1 MGLFP
6 FIVVIG
12 LSCVVPAVG
21 FGETPPM
28 AEAGEGEEQA
38 ADLRVRGYGILGN
51 RALLRTIQMVRDPD
65 APAAFLTATQIEDS
79 AMLLLAQLQQ
89 DGYLQPEVEA
99 RVTLPDNTRMNFVWD
114 ETLLTELPRPLDASA
129 VEFRVRP
136 GVLFYYES
144 IEFEGLT
151 VIDEEEA
158 RGFFVATGFLLE
170 TRRARV
176 FTPGGLESGLRNLR
190 EVLVRQG
197 YERATVVATRLD
209 QDDETGRVEVSVR
222 VIEGPQ
228 SRIRRAEAVILIEG
242 EREERQFEVPKGQ
255 PYTRRWA
262 QDRAQELRAE
272 FYGLGYP
279 DTEVETEV
287 LAREAAEELVWVDLR
302 IRVETGPYVEVGELR
317 FVGQD
322 RTRERVMRRRV
333 DLAPGDPL
341 NRVRVD
347 EGRFR
352 LARLGI
358 FDWVETRV
366 EEVDEHT
373 RDIVFEVEEGREID
387 VNLLFGYGSYEL
399 FRVGLE
405 VEQFNLFGRAHR
417 SRLLLAQSLRSSSV
431 NYRYL
436 VPELFGEDIHGFGSI
451 FGLRREERDFDRR
464 EFGSTVGLQTLFY
477 RIDLDAGLRYSFQLL
492 ESRAGIPSGPD
503 GLDRAVVGAIDL
515 TLQRDLRDNP
525 IYPERG
531 YNIVTNFE
539 VASGVLGG
547 EVDYQRAELSASYHR
562 GIGRGRYIH
571 VALHHGI
578 LNTFGQVAEEI
589 PVNKRFLLGGESTVR
604 GFIEGEASPRNE
616 NNELVGSEAYVLL
629 NLELEQA
636 LTERWSVV
644 AFSDLIGFAR
654 RLDDYPFDEELYSVG
669 LGIRYKTFIGPI
681 RLEYG
686 HNLNPRPLDP
696 RGTLHL
702 SIGFPF

>member
-1 MGLFP
+1 MGSVR
-6 FIVVIG
+6 FIVLLG
-12 LSCVVPAVG
+12 LCFAVTVGGASPAAAEVG
-21 FGETPPM
+21 GEETPV
-28 AEAGEGEEQA
+28 AE
-38 ADLRVRGYGILGN
+38 LRVRGYGILGN
-51 RALLRTIQMVRDPD
+51 RALMRTLEMIRDPD
-65 APAAFLTATQIEDS
+65 APRAFLTATQIEDS

-89 DGYLQPEVEA
+89 DGYLQPKVEA
-99 RVTLPDNTRMNFVWD
+99 RITRADETRVQFVWD
-114 ETLLTELPRPLDASA
+114 HTLLTELPRPLDASA

-136 GVLFYYES
+136 GGLFYYES

-151 VIDEEEA
+151 EIDEEEA
-158 RGFFVATGFLLE
+158 RGFFISTGFLLE

-197 YERATVVATRLD
+197 FERATAVASRFTRN
-209 QDDETGRVEVSVR
+209 DETGQVEVTVR
-222 VIEGPQ
+222 VAEGPQ
-228 SRIRRAEAVILIEG
+228 SLVRNAEAVIFIEG
-242 EREERQFEVPKGQ
+242 EREERQFEVPEVQ
-255 PYTRRWA
+255 PYNRRWV
-262 QDRAQELRAE
+262 QDQAQELRSE
-272 FYGLGYP
+272 FYALGYP

-287 LAREAAEELVWVDLR
+287 VARDPGEARVWVDLR
-302 IRVETGPYVEVGELR
+302 FRAETGPYVEVGELR

-322 RTRERVMRRRV
+322 RTLERVMRRRV
-333 DLAPGDPL
+333 DLEPGEPL

-358 FDWVETRV
+358 FDWVETSI

-373 RDIVFEVEEGREID
+373 RDIVFEVEEGREIN

-436 VPELFGEDIHGFGSI
+436 VPELFGEEIHGFGSI

-477 RIDLDAGLRYSFQLL
+477 RIDLDAGLRYSFQVL
-492 ESRAGIPSGPD
+492 ESRAGVPSGPD
-503 GLDRAVVGAIDL
+503 GLDRAVVGAVDL

-525 IYPERG
+525 IYPKRG
-531 YNIVTNFE
+531 YNLVTNFE
-539 VASGVLGG
+539 VASEVFGG
-547 EVDYQRAELSASYHR
+547 EVDYQRAEVSASYHR
-562 GIGRGRYIH
+562 GLGRGRYIH
-571 VALHHGI
+571 IGLQHGI
-578 LNTFGQVAEEI
+578 LNTFGQVAAEI

-604 GFIEGEASPRNE
+604 GYIEGEASPRNE
-616 NNELVGSEAYVLL
+616 NNELVGSEAYLLL

>member
-1 MGLFP
+1 MGSFR
-6 FIVVIG
+6 FIVLLC
-12 LSCVVPAVG
+12 LSFAVTVGGASPAAEEVG
-21 FGETPPM
+21 GEETPV
-28 AEAGEGEEQA
+28 
-38 ADLRVRGYGILGN
+38 ADLRVRGYGILGS
-51 RALLRTIQMVRDPD
+51 RALMRTLEMIRDPD
-65 APAAFLTATQIEDS
+65 APRAFLTATQIEDS

-89 DGYLQPEVEA
+89 DGYLQPKVEA
-99 RVTLPDNTRMNFVWD
+99 RITLADDTRVQFVWD
-114 ETLLTELPRPLDASA
+114 HTLLTDLPRPLAASA

-151 VIDEEEA
+151 EIDEEEA
-158 RGFFVATGFLLE
+158 RGFFISTGFLLE

-197 YERATVVATRLD
+197 FERATVIASRFN
-209 QDDETGRVEVSVR
+209 QNDETGQVEVTVR
-222 VIEGPQ
+222 VAVGPQ
-228 SRIRRAEAVILIEG
+228 SLVRNAEAVIFIEG
-242 EREERQFEVPKGQ
+242 EREERQFEVAEGQ
-255 PYTRRWA
+255 PYNRRWV
-262 QDRAQELRAE
+262 QDRSQELRSE
-272 FYGLGYP
+272 FYALGYP

-287 LAREAAEELVWVDLR
+287 VARDPGEARVWVDLKF
-302 IRVETGPYVEVGELR
+302 RVETGPYVEVGELR

-322 RTRERVMRRRV
+322 RTLERVMRRRV
-333 DLAPGDPL
+333 ELEPGEPL

-358 FDWVETRV
+358 FDWVEASI

-373 RDIVFEVEEGREID
+373 RDIVFEVEEGREIN

-399 FRVGLE
+399 FRFGLE
-405 VEQFNLFGRAHR
+405 VEQFNLFGRAHS

-436 VPELFGEDIHGFGSI
+436 VPELFGEEIHGFGSV
-451 FGLRREERDFDRR
+451 FGLRREERDFDRQ

-477 RIDLDAGLRYSFQLL
+477 RIDLDAGLRYSFQVL
-492 ESRAGIPSGPD
+492 ESRAGVPSGPD
-503 GLDRAVVGAIDL
+503 GLDRAVVGAVDL

-531 YNIVTNFE
+531 YNLVTNFE
-539 VASGVLGG
+539 VASEVFGG
-547 EVDYQRAELSASYHR
+547 EVDYQRAEFSASYHR
-562 GIGRGRYIH
+562 GLGRGRYIH
-571 VALHHGI
+571 IGLHHGI

-604 GFIEGEASPRNE
+604 GYLEGEASPRNE
-616 NNELVGSEAYVLL
+616 NNELVGSESYLLL